1 MPVYLLEASGL
12 HKFAPCSMKDVI
24 YIVKSQLF
32 LSLIWVILGSA
43 VLVQQVSATPV
54 ASNSIESSTTDDSD
68 EDEKE
73 EVVSVSQAAI
83 NSVVGVHLTQEMH
96 QIMEI
101 RFESKNDPETEDKVT
116 LFETEHHRTLFRQ
129 VISPN
134 AP

>member
-1 MPVYLLEASGL
+1 
-12 HKFAPCSMKDVI
+12 MKDVI
-24 YIVKSQLF
+24 QIAKSQLF

-43 VLVQQVSATPV
+43 VLVQQVSAAPV
-54 ASNSIESSTTDDSD
+54 ASSSIESSTSDDSD
-68 EDEKE
+68 EQEEE

-101 RFESKNDPETEDKVT
+101 RFESKNDPETEDEVT